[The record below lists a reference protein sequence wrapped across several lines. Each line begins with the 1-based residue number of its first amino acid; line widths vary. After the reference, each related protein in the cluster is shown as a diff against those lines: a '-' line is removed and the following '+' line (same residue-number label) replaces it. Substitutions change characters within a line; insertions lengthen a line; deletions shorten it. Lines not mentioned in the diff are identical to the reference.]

1 MQSTFLHYFT
11 LTEQKN
17 KHHFERFKPHVQECR
32 ESFTSSNIEKLLS
45 VNNLGKQYRTCQL
58 EPSDWIFY
66 HFFHFVS
73 SFVNSFFLAHYIRL
87 YCPRHLI
94 NFNDFSF
101 HTWSSLSSAL
111 ALVELLIHPA
121 RQSHSYNLFNFG
133 GIAPVTDKNL
143 LPTREG
149 RAFEAILPPK
159 RGHCRGFITA
169 KF

>member
-101 HTWSSLSSAL
+101 HTWNKDVEQWIKELMPKYIYLSLIGS
-111 ALVELLIHPA
+111 LVRSLWA
-121 RQSHSYNLFNFG
+121 QRNLFEW
-133 GIAPVTDKNL
+133 KL
-143 LPTREG
+143 YR
-149 RAFEAILPPK
+149 K
-159 RGHCRGFITA
+159 RRQKLCIFYLC
-169 KF
+169 K